1 MSNLISET
9 TKPVLESSPGRSL
22 ITEIEK
28 LREAVL
34 ALVDI
39 NRALCKKIEG
49 NETKLTAIA
58 RFAVS
63 QSDEK
68 PNFEVI

>member
-49 NETKLTAIA
+49 NETKLGAIA
-58 RFAVS
+58 RFCAD

-68 PNFEVI
+68 PSFGVL

>member
-1 MSNLISET
+1 
-9 TKPVLESSPGRSL
+9 LERSPGRSL
-22 ITEIEK
+22 ITEVEK

-49 NETKLTAIA
+49 NETKLGAIA
-58 RFAVS
+58 RFCAD

-68 PNFEVI
+68 PSFGVL